1 LLNLYLALRYKEAL
15 NKIARQSNI
24 CPFLDIKFK
33 KPSGYNRA
41 SEVEVTGFSVVEGK
55 KLAK

>member
-1 LLNLYLALRYKEAL
+1 LLILYLALRYREAL

-33 KPSGYNRA
+33 KPSGYKRA
-41 SEVEVTGFSVVEGK
+41 GEVEVTGFSVVEGE
-55 KLAK
+55 KLIK